1 MIRRNPMAGPVQPTP
16 PGDGPFAFHRRLPGY
31 APAPVVELADPFG
44 LGSVVVKDE
53 SNRFGLPSFKMLGA
67 SWATYRTLV
76 GRLGEEPDWST
87 VDELA
92 ERLAPLRPLTL
103 TTATDGNHGRAVA
116 HMAALLGF
124 AARIFVP
131 DEMVPARIEA
141 IEAEGAEV
149 VVIDG
154 SYDEAVAAAAASGDV
169 VIADTGAGDAPRW
182 VIEGYSTM
190 FRELGDRTFD
200 AVFTPVGVGALG
212 AAVVT
217 AFRPGP
223 TTLVAVQASGAPCLP
238 HSLAAGEVSTLPETP
253 QTIMSGISCGTPSP
267 TAWPLVSRGFDW
279 TVTIEDDRARDAMR
293 VLAREGIVSG
303 ETGAAALGG
312 LLEVLAGAGEGPEL
326 GPDSTVLVLSTE
338 GATDPVAYAEIVG
351 AQAS

>member
-1 MIRRNPMAGPVQPTP
+1 VIERNPMAGPVEPTP

-31 APAPVVELADPFG
+31 APGPVVELADDCG
-44 LGSVVVKDE
+44 LGSVAVKDE
-53 SNRFGLPSFKMLGA
+53 SNRFGLPSFKLLGA

-76 GRLGEEPDWST
+76 ARLGEEPEWTT

-116 HMAALLGF
+116 HMAVLLGF
-124 AARIFVP
+124 DARILVP
-131 DEMVPARIEA
+131 AEMVPARIEA

-149 VVIDG
+149 VVVDG

-169 VIADTGAGDAPRW
+169 VVADTGDGDAPGW
-182 VIEGYSTM
+182 VIQGYSTM
-190 FRELGDRTFD
+190 FRELGERTFD
-200 AVFTPVGVGALG
+200 AVFFPVGVGALA

-238 HSLAAGEVSTLPETP
+238 HSLAAGRVATLPEVP
-253 QTIMSGISCGTPSP
+253 RTIMSGISCGTPSP
-267 TAWPLVSRGFDW
+267 TAWPLVSRGVEW
-279 TVTIEDDRARDAMR
+279 TVTITDDQAREAMR
-293 VLAREGIVSG
+293 VLAGEGIVSG

-312 LLEVLAGAGEGPEL
+312 LLEVLASTGDTPRL
-326 GPDSTVLVLSTE
+326 GPDSSVLVLSTE

-351 AQAS
+351 TQGS